1 MKQTTQIT
9 PETILPDVSQ
19 AAADEDPALVPGAE
33 EPKTPKVAAD
43 TFVNLSKASQSVV
56 LLNVRFRDRFHY

>member
-19 AAADEDPALVPGAE
+19 AAADEDPALVPNSRG
-33 EPKTPKVAAD
+33 TPKVAAD